1 MENNDF
7 EKLQKRYMELY
18 DEDLSYVT
26 GGVGIPLVVLD
37 GVRMETMEGINPKDI
52 NSIEVLK
59 DAASAAIYGARAA
72 ESVILVCTENKER

>member
-7 EKLQKRYMELY
+7 EKLEKRYMELY

-26 GGVGIPLVVLD
+26 GGVGRPLVMLD
-37 GVRMETMEGINPKDI
+37 GVRMETMDGVNLEDI
-52 NSIEVLK
+52 NSITVLK

-72 ESVILVCTENKER
+72 EGVILVCTENKER